1 MDDIGIDQF
10 VFTAEIN
17 LFNRKELI
25 ENENIWNTNQNTF
38 TDLTRKL
45 GQNKSGVAFFSFGNT
60 RINYE
65 ENTVSSAVFLTNYA
79 TPKPKLLEKKFN
91 RFTNRTEIV
100 VHEKEKVE
108 QIVQRNAEIKEH
120 KRTITDTK
128 GQCHHTEWTLVW
140 TL

>member
-1 MDDIGIDQF
+1 MGIDQF
-10 VFTAEIN
+10 VFTAEVN

-45 GQNKSGVAFFSFGNT
+45 GQNKTGVAFFSFGNT
-60 RINYE
+60 RINYQ

-108 QIVQRNAEIKEH
+108 QIVRRENTIKAQ
-120 KRTITDTK
+120 KQTIVVTK
-128 GQCHHTEWTLVW
+128 GPFNYCK
-140 TL
+140 